1 MDPRLLEPFL
11 AVVDEGS
18 FVRAAARV
26 SLSQPGLTHAMARL
40 ERQLGVRLFDRST
53 RRVDVTPAGAEL
65 VTHARR
71 VLGDLAR
78 AEESVRA
85 VASGTAG
92 VVRLGVVGSAMAD
105 VVPRLVRRLDH
116 DAPDVALQ
124 VVEAVGADQVGD
136 LLDGRLDLAVV
147 HARHAP
153 PGTRLRLM
161 SEEPLH
167 VALPADHPLAAR
179 TVVRL
184 VELATYP
191 LVAIR
196 REDVADTQHL
206 YLEACRSAGFEPVAV
221 REARSLQGLLG
232 LVAAGAG
239 WAFVAAPVL
248 RGAMPAGVRIVDL
261 RGVAQTLPVGVAWV
275 RERLTPG
282 ARRVREL
289 LAPPAPGHRPP

>member
-18 FVRAAARV
+18 FIRAAERV
-26 SLSQPGLTHAMARL
+26 SLSQPGLTHAVARL
-40 ERQLGVRLFDRST
+40 ERQLGVRLLDRST

-65 VTHARR
+65 ATHARR

-78 AEESVRA
+78 AEEAVRA
-85 VASGTAG
+85 VASGVAG

-105 VVPRLVRRLDH
+105 VVPRLVRRLDR
-116 DAPDVALQ
+116 DAPDVQLQ
-124 VVEAVGADQVGD
+124 VVEALGGDQVGD
-136 LLDGRLDLAVV
+136 LVDGRLDLAVV

-153 PGTRLRLM
+153 PGTKLRLM
-161 SEEPLH
+161 TEEPLCL
-167 VALPADHPLAAR
+167 ALPADHPLAAR

-184 VELATYP
+184 VELAAHP

-206 YLEACRSAGFEPVAV
+206 YLGACRDAGFEPIAV

-248 RGAMPAGVRIVDL
+248 RGAIPEGVRIVDL

-275 RERLTPG
+275 PERLTPG
-282 ARRVREL
+282 AGRVREL
-289 LAPPAPGHRPP
+289 LAAVGPERHRP